1 MKTVVLTGCNRGIGK
16 GLMEYFASQGW
27 HVIAIVRKASEEF
40 QQELTRL
47 SEMYQAPLTPVFA
60 DLSDKESLTTA
71 VTKVSEMDCA
81 IDVLIN
87 NAGIN
92 ISRPVFYLDYEDVE
106 RSFKVNYYAPFFLSK
121 EIGRLMIGQQ
131 SGVIL
136 NITSVA
142 GLTAQPGGAAYDAS
156 KAALNMFTK
165 SLALEL
171 APFGVRVNAV
181 ACSVVETDM
190 YKDLKP
196 EVQKKILKRVAL
208 KRPSTIKEVA
218 DVIDFLASE
227 KASYMTGQIV
237 QVDGGYTL

>member
-1 MKTVVLTGCNRGIGK
+1 MKTVVITGCNRGIGK
-16 GLMEYFASQGW
+16 GLMEHFASQGW
-27 HVIAIVRKASEEF
+27 HVIAIVRKTSEEF
-40 QQELTRL
+40 QQELSRL
-47 SEMYQAPLTPVFA
+47 SEVYHVPLTPVFA
-60 DLSDKESLTTA
+60 DLSDKDSLASA
-71 VTKVSEMDCA
+71 VEKVSEMNCV

-106 RSFKVNYYAPFFLSK
+106 KSFKVNYFAPFFLSK

-142 GLTAQPGGAAYDAS
+142 G
-156 KAALNMFTK
+156 LNMFTK

-208 KRPSTIKEVA
+208 KRPSTINEVA
-218 DVIDFLASE
+218 GVIDFLASE

>member
-1 MKTVVLTGCNRGIGK
+1 MKTVVITGCNRGIGK
-16 GLMEYFASQGW
+16 GLMEHFASQGW
-27 HVIAIVRKASEEF
+27 HVIAIVRKTSEEF
-40 QQELTRL
+40 QLQLSRL
-47 SEMYQAPLTPVFA
+47 SEVYHVPLTPVFA
-60 DLSDKESLTTA
+60 DLSDKDSLASA
-71 VTKVSEMDCA
+71 VEKVSEMNCA

-106 RSFKVNYYAPFFLSK
+106 ESFKVNYFAPFFLSK

-208 KRPSTIKEVA
+208 KRPSTINEVA

>member
-1 MKTVVLTGCNRGIGK
+1 MKTVVITGCNRGIGK
-16 GLMEYFASQGW
+16 GLMEHFASQGW
-27 HVIAIVRKASEEF
+27 HVIAVVRNTSEEF
-40 QQELTRL
+40 QQELSRL
-47 SEMYQAPLTPVFA
+47 SEVHQVPLTPVFA
-60 DLSDKESLTTA
+60 DLSDKDSLSAA
-71 VTKVSEMDCA
+71 VAKISEMDCT

-106 RSFKVNYYAPFFLSK
+106 RSFKVNYFAPFFLSK
-121 EIGRLMIGQQ
+121 EIGRMMIGQQ

-218 DVIDFLASE
+218 DVVDFLVSE